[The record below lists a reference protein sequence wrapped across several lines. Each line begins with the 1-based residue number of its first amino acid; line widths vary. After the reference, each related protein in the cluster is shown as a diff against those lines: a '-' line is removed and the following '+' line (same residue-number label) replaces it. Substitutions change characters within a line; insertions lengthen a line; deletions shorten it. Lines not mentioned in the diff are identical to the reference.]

1 MSSSKFEYTGTYTK
15 IEVYEDKVNLTVLK
29 TTPKWQKG
37 AIITLEYELIT
48 EIRFIEPTWLSPEGS
63 MFFMHPNVFQGSRP
77 FGAMTLTGNE
87 VHFKKDALS
96 FMKEIKEYIEKRI
109 ITIKSQ
115 SKVVTVGSSAA
126 DEIRKFKQLLDE
138 GIITQSEFDEKKKQ
152 LL

>member
-1 MSSSKFEYTGTYTK
+1 MGELKFEYTGTYNK
-15 IEVYEDKVNLTVLK
+15 IEVYEDKLNLTVLL

-48 EIRFIEPTWLSPEGS
+48 EVRFREPTWLNPDGRI
-63 MFFMHPNVFQGSRP
+63 FFMHPSVFKEKRP
-77 FGAMTLTGNE
+77 YGGLSLSQNE
-87 VHFKKDALS
+87 VPFEKSALAL
-96 FMKEIKEYIEKRI
+96 MKEIKEYIEKRI

-115 SKVVTVGSSAA
+115 SKVVTVGSSTA